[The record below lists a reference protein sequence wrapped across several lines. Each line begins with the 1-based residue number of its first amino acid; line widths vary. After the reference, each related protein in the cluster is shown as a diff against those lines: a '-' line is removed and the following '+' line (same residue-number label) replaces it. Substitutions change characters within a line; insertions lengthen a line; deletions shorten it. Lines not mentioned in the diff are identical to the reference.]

1 MAKDDINPNLLI
13 VGGLLIF
20 GLSAGKKILEALG
33 LSDDKD
39 DIIKKEALQNMQA
52 TNYFDPDFYK
62 KETGAIIITVASA
75 QRLAKI
81 IYDADQI
88 INDDE
93 AAVYGVFQSLKTKAQ
108 VSFLASIFFMMYK
121 KSLLGYL
128 SAFLDQNEMANVA
141 TICNRLPSYKI

>member
-1 MAKDDINPNLLI
+1 
-13 VGGLLIF
+13 
-20 GLSAGKKILEALG
+20 
-33 LSDDKD
+33 
-39 DIIKKEALQNMQA
+39 MQA

-62 KETGAIIITVASA
+62 KETGAIILTVASA
-75 QRLAKI
+75 QRLSKI

-108 VSFLASIFFMMYK
+108 VSFLAYIFFMMYK

-141 TICNRLPSYKI
+141 TICNRLPSYKL